1 MAGAGEVTL
10 GVSRHLP
17 AAESCTRARSRELGA
32 SQAEGKRRNRA
43 FLWSQASG
51 GILHPAS
58 QAGEG
63 GQATKLARAASCGPV
78 RVGCRPPNRP
88 LAPEDGQQHSA
99 DAPPDSQYYILSSP
113 KGPI

>member
-17 AAESCTRARSRELGA
+17 AAESCTCARSRELGA

-51 GILHPAS
+51 GVLHHAS
-58 QAGEG
+58 QTKEG
-63 GQATKLARAASCGPV
+63 GQAIKLARAASGELG

-88 LAPEDGQQHSA
+88 LAFFFLKEQ
-99 DAPPDSQYYILSSP
+99 APS
-113 KGPI
+113 